1 MVIAP
6 WPKEVVFPGCFAEI
20 STLADLEVQ
29 KSFYHIPHCRVI
41 QQYKEAGVTVSSSTI
56 NDWHNQTDLLHP
68 LYNALRR
75 HLMKSPYI
83 HCDESAFSVYN
94 EEQHKVQN
102 VSIWALSDALGLD
115 VLFQYE
121 LGKKNNEI
129 ARSLLKSYNG
139 TVQTDASAL
148 YEQFEKDPTKVM
160 LGCRIHCRRYFLA
173 GLTEDEATARI
184 AIAAIN
190 SLYTIEHDADIA
202 GLRIEERKEKRQKE
216 AYPVINDL
224 ETWLY
229 IKVGIIPRNPQWPRR

>member
-6 WPKEVVFPGCFAEI
+6 WPEEVVFPGCFAEV
-20 STLADLEVQ
+20 STLAALEVQ
-29 KSFYHIPHCRVI
+29 KFFYRMPHYRVI
-41 QQYKEAGVTVSSSTI
+41 PQYKEAGVTVSSSTV
-56 NDWHNQTDLLHP
+56 NDRHNRMCDLLHP
-68 LYNALRR
+68 LYNASRR

-83 HCDESAFSVYN
+83 YCDESAFSVYN

-102 VSIWALSDALGLD
+102 VSIWALSDALGPD
-115 VLFQYE
+115 VLFQYD

-129 ARSLLKSYNG
+129 SRSLLKSYNG

-160 LGCRIHCRRYFLA
+160 LGCWIHCRRYFIA

-190 SLYTIEHDADIA
+190 RLYTIEHDAAYRVAMIYTFIA
-202 GLRIEERKEKRQKE
+202 TCNKADVNPRKMDGGCDAADKRHR
-216 AYPVINDL
+216 P
-224 ETWLY
+224 
-229 IKVGIIPRNPQWPRR
+229 G

>member
-1 MVIAP
+1 M
-6 WPKEVVFPGCFAEI
+6 
-20 STLADLEVQ
+20 Q
-29 KSFYHIPHCRVI
+29 KFFYHMPHYMVI
-41 QQYKEAGVTVSSSTI
+41 QQYKVAGVTVSSSTI
-56 NDWHNQTDLLHP
+56 NDWHNRMCDLLHP
-68 LYNALRR
+68 LYNALLR

-102 VSIWALSDALGLD
+102 LSIWALSDALGPD

-160 LGCRIHCRRYFLA
+160 LGCRIHCRRYFIA
-173 GLTEDEATARI
+173 GLTEDEATART
-184 AIAAIN
+184 AIAVIN
-190 SLYTIEHDADIA
+190 RLYTIEHDADIA
-202 GLRIEERKEKRQKE
+202 GLSIEERK
-216 AYPVINDL
+216 
-224 ETWLY
+224 
-229 IKVGIIPRNPQWPRR
+229 